1 MNLKN
6 KTVLVT
12 GSSSGIGRA
21 TAVAC
26 AQKQAVVLVHYRKNE
41 KGAKE
46 TLDQVNK
53 FSSGQIFKSDL
64 SNPDNVKQ
72 LFVQINKEFKSLDC
86 LINNAGEFASGPFED
101 LTLWQSQFSNIFFSQ
116 VYTAVEFL
124 NTKAAV
130 TPRKIVNIS
139 SAYGSLNM
147 GIADAPHYAAAK
159 AAVNSFTCTLA
170 KKVSPDV
177 LVNAIAPGYTWTPNW
192 GEMTEVEKKPF
203 TDLAKIKRF
212 VKADEVAAMAVQLL
226 ENDAVTGEII
236 TVDGGLHLQD
246 IL

>member
-86 LINNAGEFASGPFED
+86 LINNAGLIDNLFAILLRIIPVRAGHILLIWKIGRIRITSEVRADIWIISCF
-101 LTLWQSQFSNIFFSQ
+101 
-116 VYTAVEFL
+116 V
-124 NTKAAV
+124 TK
-130 TPRKIVNIS
+130 N
-139 SAYGSLNM
+139 
-147 GIADAPHYAAAK
+147 
-159 AAVNSFTCTLA
+159 NS
-170 KKVSPDV
+170 
-177 LVNAIAPGYTWTPNW
+177 
-192 GEMTEVEKKPF
+192 EKY
-203 TDLAKIKRF
+203 R
-212 VKADEVAAMAVQLL
+212 DEYYWDN
-226 ENDAVTGEII
+226 EN
-236 TVDGGLHLQD
+236 
-246 IL
+246 